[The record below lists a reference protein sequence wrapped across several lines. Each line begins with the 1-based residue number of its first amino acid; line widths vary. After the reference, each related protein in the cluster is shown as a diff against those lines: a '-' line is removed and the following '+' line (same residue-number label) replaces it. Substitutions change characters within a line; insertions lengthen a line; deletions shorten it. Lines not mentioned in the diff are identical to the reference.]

1 MSTCSACLP
10 LSWKAAW
17 WGNAANRTLSAWVGG
32 APPGKP
38 VSCPRGRSLEKLA
51 TVFSLQDLCALAWR
65 SLGWPGVPCG
75 PFAESMARGGIN
87 ARCFVNEVWLYWRQC
102 CWFLI
107 AFRFASLLRGIYLL
121 SSKVFGLLRVRSTI
135 CLAKCLR
142 MAPRCLG
149 SVIAGKGGFLR
160 VAWFCVHWSF
170 ALDARWRQH
179 PMEDVGLDGGEPV
192 PCGGKRIVPS
202 FFGLVLA
209 HSISCV
215 VAVWH
220 MEIVPLLTVEERS
233 SNILLRAMQ
242 FAFAGKVLLSGGPV
256 LPGFGSR
263 TATQADPGCNACPRC
278 AMAMICF
285 EVHSATRPFFSCSSP
300 PKNFSPNFF
309 GCLGPGRV
317 ASRCTVWTPI

>member
-1 MSTCSACLP
+1 MLGQVSSDGP
-10 LSWKAAW
+10 
-17 WGNAANRTLSAWVGG
+17 TLFRQRNCWQ
-32 APPGKP
+32 
-38 VSCPRGRSLEKLA
+38 GR
-51 TVFSLQDLCALAWR
+51 FSESGLVLCALVVCSR
-65 SLGWPGVPCG
+65 CK
-75 PFAESMARGGIN
+75 MAAASNGGRG
-87 ARCFVNEVWLYWRQC
+87 
-102 CWFLI
+102 
-107 AFRFASLLRGIYLL
+107 S
-121 SSKVFGLLRVRSTI
+121 
-135 CLAKCLR
+135 
-142 MAPRCLG
+142 
-149 SVIAGKGGFLR
+149 
-160 VAWFCVHWSF
+160 
-170 ALDARWRQH
+170 RWRRACA
-179 PMEDVGLDGGEPV
+179 LW
-192 PCGGKRIVPS
+192 GKRIVPS